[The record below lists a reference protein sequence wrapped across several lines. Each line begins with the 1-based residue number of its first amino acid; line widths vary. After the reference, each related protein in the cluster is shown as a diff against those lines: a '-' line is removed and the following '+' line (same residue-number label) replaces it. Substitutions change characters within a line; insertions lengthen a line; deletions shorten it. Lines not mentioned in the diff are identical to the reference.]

1 MNAIVVGSGRM
12 GSELAVRL
20 FEKGYTVTVVDQD
33 PLAFQ
38 NLPPNFRGRMLE
50 GDVLT
55 SDMMYRMGIGQAT
68 AVAAVTSSDALNA
81 VVGHVASSVYKV
93 PHVIVRNYE
102 PRWRAMHEAFGL
114 QVVSSS
120 SWGAQRIEELL
131 EPGGMHT
138 VFSAGNGEVEV
149 YEVLIP
155 ESWAGRR
162 PQELVE
168 SSMGVIA
175 AVTRAG
181 RAALPTADTRLMTG
195 DVVHISAT
203 LEGIESIRKRLQGK

>member
-1 MNAIVVGSGRM
+1 M
-12 GSELAVRL
+12 GAELAARL
-20 FEKGYTVTVVDQD
+20 FEKGYAVTVVDQD

-38 NLPPNFRGRMLE
+38 NLPSNFRGRMLE

-93 PHVIVRNYE
+93 PHVVVRNYE
-102 PRWRAMHEAFGL
+102 PRWRSMHEAFGL

-155 ESWAGRR
+155 ATWAGRQ

-168 SSMGVIA
+168 SHMGVVVS
-175 AVTRAG
+175 VTRAG
-181 RAALPTADTRLMTG
+181 RAALPTSDTRLATG
-195 DVVHISAT
+195 DVVHLSAT
-203 LEGIESIRKRLQGK
+203 LGGIESIRKRLQGK